1 MKACPSLRIHNLI
14 VVRETQRYPVISG
27 EIVKIK
33 GECFLSGSGPAPRR
47 FGGTVGLRG
56 PRPRQGGRGGCAPG
70 ASRERW
76 ACAAHTRGKDLRG
89 CAPGASRER
98 WACAAHTRGKGA
110 DGASAPRGPLAS
122 PGSPHGV
129 KRGFHT
135 RRQDPP

>member
-76 ACAAHTRGKDLRG
+76 AARPH
-89 CAPGASRER
+89 P
-98 WACAAHTRGKGA
+98 GKGA
-110 DGASAPRGPLAS
+110 DGAAPRTAPL
-122 PGSPHGV
+122 H
-129 KRGFHT
+129 
-135 RRQDPP
+135 PPAPPTV